1 MKRSARN
8 VILTVLCGAM
18 IAGAASCAFEQT
30 YPLTIDGEK
39 IRAGVYIL
47 EQQNAVG
54 EAVNKLNEEQPD
66 LDTTAEGF
74 SYLKQTVEGKSFG
87 DWVNDKTVENCR
99 NYVAVNR
106 LFDQYGLTLPEED
119 IANINANVKQ
129 AWTEENMYAQY
140 YYGVNIIGDYYEK
153 LGVGEQSF
161 KDAQIESSK
170 REHLFDHL
178 YGEGGELA
186 ATQDE
191 INAKL
196 TSDYITVNFFPY
208 DLENGPG
215 AQAYADR
222 IASGEA
228 YEDVYRDY
236 AQALSDEE
244 AAKAAEAQP
253 EGETAEAAEETASE
267 EPTVTAETVEVAE
280 KDSLVQIIKKDS
292 TTPSEEF
299 VKQAFEMNNG
309 DVKVITV
316 ADEDHDHVYVVQ
328 KLDILTMTELTKGT
342 VDNIRTEL
350 KADEFSDMVKAAG
363 AAYSLTEDSS
373 KSMYKIDKLLEH

>member
-1 MKRSARN
+1 MKRSIRN
-8 VILTVLCGAM
+8 TLLTVLCGAM
-18 IAGAASCAFEQT
+18 IAGSASCAFGQT

-39 IRAGVYIL
+39 MRAGIYIL

-54 EAVNKLNEEQPD
+54 EAVSKLTEEQPD

-74 SYLKQTVEGKSFG
+74 SYLKQTVEGKSFS
-87 DWVNDKTVENCR
+87 DWVNEKTIENCR
-99 NYVAVNR
+99 SYVAVNR
-106 LFDQYGLTLPEED
+106 LFDKYGLTLPAED
-119 IANINANVKQ
+119 LASINSNVKQ

-186 ATQDE
+186 ATQEE

-222 IASGEA
+222 IASGES
-228 YEDVYRDY
+228 YEEVYRDY
-236 AQALSDEE
+236 AQTLSEEE

-342 VDNIRTEL
+342 VNSIRTEL
-350 KADEFSDMVKAAG
+350 KADEFSDMVKAEGAG
-363 AAYSLTEDSS
+363 YTLTEDSS
-373 KSMYKIDKLLEH
+373 KSMYKIDKLLER